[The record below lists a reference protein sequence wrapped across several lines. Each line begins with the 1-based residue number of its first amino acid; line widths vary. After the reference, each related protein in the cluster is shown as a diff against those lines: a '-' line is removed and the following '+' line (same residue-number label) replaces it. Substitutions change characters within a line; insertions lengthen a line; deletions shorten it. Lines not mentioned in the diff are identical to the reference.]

1 MLKRFGCSKTY
12 SVSFKSNSHVHYFV
26 SLLLILYQLWY
37 KKPFY
42 FSDFVVFQIVGGEIF
57 PESKQDDDDP
67 LQMGGDFTLNR
78 LPDLLTN
85 WHHHFWTKSLFR
97 KCCFF
102 PQVWSHHPQPQ
113 ELEPVRPTNHPTN
126 IGRCCCGNRTSTIVS
141 INCSLDRESVRCY
154 DGSRK
159 NRMLQPD
166 EYYWYWLSL
175 GLRRKSFAI
184 YWHWYYIDIG
194 AAASLMIIIGRRWW
208 QGW

>member
-113 ELEPVRPTNHPTN
+113 ELEPVRPTKHPTN
-126 IGRCCCGNRTSTIVS
+126 IGRCCCCWYRTSTIVS
-141 INCSLDRESVRCY
+141 KTGLKIEKKSTLF
-154 DGSRK
+154 K
-159 NRMLQPD
+159 NLYQQKLKNS
-166 EYYWYWLSL
+166 WNGLSF
-175 GLRRKSFAI
+175 R
-184 YWHWYYIDIG
+184 
-194 AAASLMIIIGRRWW
+194 
-208 QGW
+208 